1 MLECTKPYIRPA
13 YVSLYGFLVSDFPV
27 TEVIIIGNSLVPRK
41 QEAMVPINDVRTE
54 GKQFKFS

>member
-1 MLECTKPYIRPA
+1 MLVCTKPYIRPA
-13 YVSLYGFLVSDFPV
+13 YASLHGFLVSDLPV
-27 TEVIIIGNSLVPRK
+27 TEVIIIGNSLVPSK

>member
-1 MLECTKPYIRPA
+1 MRRGYA
-13 YVSLYGFLVSDFPV
+13 SLHGFLVSDLPV
-27 TEVIIIGNSLVPRK
+27 TQVIIIGNSLVPSK

>member
-1 MLECTKPYIRPA
+1 MRRA
-13 YVSLYGFLVSDFPV
+13 YASLHDFLVSDLPV
-27 TEVIIIGNSLVPRK
+27 TEVIIIGNSLVPSN